1 MAAGRALVTTQRL
14 HELIAARL
22 SGVGDEASEALDVL
36 SIWEPAGLSTLEAEV
51 GRDQLEL
58 LDRRGLLEVRT
69 ERRRELVRF
78 AHPLYGE
85 IVRSDAGAGRRRR
98 LLLEHADRIE
108 AHARCREDP
117 VRIATSRLDAAGSA
131 DLELLVRAAR
141 LARYGHD
148 FAQVERFGR
157 AAAVHE
163 MTPEVG
169 LIGEALHERGAWTE
183 ADEVLTEAERIAWA
197 DGEELLVMIVEIR
210 SRNLMGPV
218 PDDDAS
224 KRIAAPSSA
233 SATPRARKSC
243 GSTRR
248 CC

>member
-1 MAAGRALVTTQRL
+1 MLHDPVEATTSGQLWAASQGNVLFLRELVLGALQRGQLVRRHGVWRLAGALVTTQRL

-85 IVRSDAGAGRRRR
+85 IVRARMPALTRRR

-108 AHARCREDP
+108 AHGACRREDP
-117 VRIATSRLDAAGSA
+117 VRIAVSA
-131 DLELLVRAAR
+131 RCRGLGGPGAAR
-141 LARYGHD
+141 SC
-148 FAQVERFGR
+148 
-157 AAAVHE
+157 
-163 MTPEVG
+163 
-169 LIGEALHERGAWTE
+169 GATCS
-183 ADEVLTEAERIAWA
+183 L
-197 DGEELLVMIVEIR
+197 
-210 SRNLMGPV
+210 
-218 PDDDAS
+218 
-224 KRIAAPSSA
+224 
-233 SATPRARKSC
+233 RARLRPGGAVRS
-243 GSTRR
+243 SRRR
-248 CC
+248 CTR